1 MTGVVI
7 LMAQFALLE
16 NTMGISL
23 RLILLNIV
31 LIVLLQSAFSVG
43 AEKDTHLNTQS
54 TSLHNSLAFSPQELK
69 WRDKKQVIS

>member
-7 LMAQFALLE
+7 LMTQFALLE

-43 AEKDTHLNTQS
+43 AEKDAHLNTQS